1 MGFNRTIILAAQAAT
16 GGAGGG
22 FEGAHPA
29 AGEPNGA
36 CGGLECLP
44 VLRWGDVAGTPTFR
58 SDGMSEQAS
67 DWILQMPDSLSGNI
81 IGMGNHLWGAT
92 ALLTNGFDADGSKTA
107 IVGRWVNRIAAN
119 LYRMA
124 FASNMLIAIPF
135 IITLI
140 VGLWAAF
147 HGQGFAVLVKRF
159 TALTIGLTLFF
170 TMGATSAA
178 HPDEASPGTP
188 WWMVETATSIVND
201 AGNGLNT
208 AFLNGLDSSG
218 GFLSD
223 KNGGDG
229 NLLSCQRYMSAL
241 DQTAAN
247 KANGNAISQS
257 VNRMWEETGLRLWIR
272 STYGGGQTASDV
284 FCRILEQR
292 AGADAP
298 TMRLFIERGN
308 GGFALNGDG
317 SLSEN
322 TLAFN
327 PSLMTNRK
335 DFFGSVLKGNPET
348 QAQRLDRW
356 VMMYA
361 TCTVNEKGKYKWRP
375 GFGFL
380 TALSGKDRKKAGT
393 EEKNHDK
400 HANRD
405 ERLDTACRAAF
416 TGSSAEDRT
425 KYMALV
431 RGERAGGNADIGKGA
446 LEGAGDGL
454 ILGIP
459 GLVLGATNGALEETA
474 KGVAENASGQD
485 PNARERM
492 ANLVQLFDVDS
503 RTSNWQALI
512 TAYGGGTEDQNL
524 EALSLVEHMRGYGS
538 GTNLLPSILFLLAG
552 VSYLLV
558 FGVGC
563 GLMRML
569 SVMIACFM
577 ALFLQVGALVYA
589 YSPDKGRRIMANA
602 ATRGLTMIAAPTLV
616 ALAAGLGCVFINT
629 TLMLT
634 GFIGSDGDNRLD
646 YAALTADQT
655 STAMAEDDKLYSLVS
670 VAGSGPTY
678 VRHLLERTAANQF
691 GAPMMTVFTLLVAIL
706 PWVYVAILRH
716 VCIRRLNIGDPF
728 SLPGFKQL
736 MGVGNGLKTGV
747 KMAAGAL
754 IAGGVAAAT
763 GGAGLAVFAAGAQ
776 GAMQGRNAHGV
787 QGMMRAGE
795 NAMRAGDRAG
805 RLTER
810 ISGFR
815 NGRSDADQA
824 AVEPTPE
831 QAREQERLQRDAAR
845 FTDTATRNLA
855 QKFAAQADAK
865 HLKPRKRAQ
874 YVSDRLAKA
883 AADGDIDKESKR
895 LDHEFKALRA
905 YWRNMDVDLPDI
917 PRDGVTP
924 EQARQLRDA
933 YQGVFDMSGLRVR
946 MPDPAQAAAMPARG
960 GAGMAA
966 APQSAP
972 VKPLAM
978 TRTGVDFAG
987 DRHVRQPLTPQFS
1000 PQDVRD
1006 AIAHAYPDLK
1016 EGHALRTLAED
1027 PKARLSLW
1035 AKSGD
1040 MFWQG
1045 DTPPS
1050 RQQVEGWARRAAQ
1063 LRGTGRRFAEDD
1075 EYRAQVTRIAERTM
1089 SQLQNIVESRKPQSV
1104 DPLAGEDIPVF
1115 DENGRPVDSKPVTP
1129 KPKRA

>member
-1 MGFNRTIILAAQAAT
+1 MGFNQAIILAAQT
-16 GGAGGG
+16 GISGGGGG

-29 AGEPNGA
+29 AGEPNGD
-36 CGGLECLP
+36 CGLECLP
-44 VLRWGDVAGTPTFR
+44 VLRWGDYAGTPTFR
-58 SDGMSEQAS
+58 SDGMVEQAA
-67 DWILQMPDSLSGNI
+67 DWIVQMPDSLSGTI
-81 IGMGNHLWGAT
+81 VGLGNTLWGITAT
-92 ALLTNGFDADGSKTA
+92 LTNGLDVDGSKA
-107 IVGRWVNRIAAN
+107 AVVGRWVNRIAGSV
-119 LYRMA
+119 YRMS
-124 FASNMLIAIPF
+124 FLSNMLIAIPF
-135 IITLI
+135 LITLI

-147 HGQGFAVLVKRF
+147 HGRGFTILAKRF
-159 TALTIGLTLFF
+159 AALTVGLALFF
-170 TMGATSAA
+170 TMGATAAA

-218 GFLSD
+218 GFLSN

-241 DQTAAN
+241 DQTAAV

-257 VNRMWEETGLRLWIR
+257 VNRMWEETGLRLWIY

-284 FCRILEQR
+284 FCRILEHR
-292 AGADAP
+292 AGADAS
-298 TMRLFIERGN
+298 TMKLFTERGN
-308 GGFALNGDG
+308 GGFALNNDG
-317 SLSEN
+317 SLNEN

-335 DFFGSVLKGNPET
+335 DFLGSVLKGNPET
-348 QAQRLDRW
+348 QEQRLDRW

-361 TCTVNEKGKYKWRP
+361 TCTINTEGKYQWRP

-380 TALSGKDRKKAGT
+380 TALAGKDRERAGT
-393 EEKNHDK
+393 EEKNYSNN
-400 HANRD
+400 ATQS
-405 ERLDTACRAAF
+405 ERLNTACRAGF
-416 TGSSAEDRT
+416 TGSSADNRT
-425 KYMALV
+425 KYLALV

-446 LEGAGDGL
+446 LEGSKNGL

-459 GLVLGATNGALEETA
+459 GLVLGATGGALEETA
-474 KGVAENASGQD
+474 KGAKEAASGQD
-485 PNARERM
+485 PGARERM

-512 TAYGGGTEDQNL
+512 AAYGGGTDDQNL

-538 GTNLLPSILFLLAG
+538 GTVLLPSILFLLAG
-552 VSYLLV
+552 VSYLIV
-558 FGVGC
+558 FGLGC

-569 SVMIACFM
+569 SVMIACIM

-602 ATRGLTMIAAPTLV
+602 ATRMLTMIAAPTLV
-616 ALAAGLGCVFINT
+616 ALAGGLGCVFINT

-634 GFIGSDGDNRLD
+634 GFIGYDGNNRLD
-646 YAALTADQT
+646 YTALAAGNIVTYQ
-655 STAMAEDDKLYSLVS
+655 AEDNKLLILQG
-670 VAGSGPTY
+670 AGTTY
-678 VRHLLERTAANQF
+678 VRHLLERTAADQYS
-691 GAPMMTVFTLLVAIL
+691 APMIGVFTLLIAIL
-706 PWVYVAILRH
+706 PWIYVAVLRH
-716 VCIRRLNIGDPF
+716 VCIRQGIGDPF

-736 MGVGNGLKTGV
+736 MGVGNGLKTGF
-747 KMAAGAL
+747 KMAAGA
-754 IAGGVAAAT
+754 IIGAGVAAAT
-763 GGAGLAVFAAGAQ
+763 GGAGLSMLAAGMQ
-776 GAMQGRNAHGV
+776 GAMQGRDAHGMR
-787 QGMMRAGE
+787 GMMRAGE
-795 NAMRAGDRAG
+795 NAMRAGDKAG

-810 ISGFR
+810 IDAIR
-815 NGRSDADQA
+815 NRRSDADQA

-831 QAREQERLQRDAAR
+831 QAEEQERLQRDAAR

-874 YVSDRLAKA
+874 YVSDQLAKA
-883 AADGDIDKESKR
+883 ARDGDVDKEARR

-924 EQARQLRDA
+924 EQARQLQDA
-933 YQGVFDMSGLRVR
+933 YQGAFDMSGLRVR
-946 MPDPAQAAAMPARG
+946 MPDPAQAAAMPARA

-966 APQSAP
+966 APTPAP
-972 VKPLAM
+972 AEPLAM
-978 TRTGVDFAG
+978 TRTGVELAG

-1000 PQDVRD
+1000 PQDIHD
-1006 AIAHAYPDLK
+1006 AIARAYPNLK
-1016 EGHALRTLAED
+1016 EGHALRALAED
-1027 PKARLSLW
+1027 PKVQMSLW

-1045 DTPPS
+1045 DTPPT
-1050 RQQVEGWARRAAQ
+1050 RQQLEGWARRAAQ

-1075 EYRAQVTRIAERTM
+1075 EYRAQVTQIAERTM
-1089 SQLQNIVESRKPQSV
+1089 IQLQNIVEARKPRPV
-1104 DPLAGEDIPVF
+1104 DPTAGEDIPVF
-1115 DENGRPVDSKPVTP
+1115 DENGNPVSGVLIPPRPKH
-1129 KPKRA
+1129 A